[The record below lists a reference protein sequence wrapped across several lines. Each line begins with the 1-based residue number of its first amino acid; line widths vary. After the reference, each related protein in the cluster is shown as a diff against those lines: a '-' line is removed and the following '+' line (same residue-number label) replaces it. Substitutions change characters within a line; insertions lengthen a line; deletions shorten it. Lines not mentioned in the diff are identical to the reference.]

1 METPPT
7 LALAHMGGTG
17 SLIEKKPRR
26 HRRDT
31 QEVLMKLGH
40 LSTHD
45 LELQAEHVER
55 QIKKLAH
62 RPRPTP
68 SERKLSAELKRM
80 RLTLKDRLDQV
91 S

>member
-1 METPPT
+1 
-7 LALAHMGGTG
+7 
-17 SLIEKKPRR
+17 
-26 HRRDT
+26 
-31 QEVLMKLGH
+31 MKLGH

-45 LELQAEHVER
+45 LELQALHVEQ

-68 SERKLSAELKRM
+68 REREQAAELKRV
-80 RLTLKDRLDQV
+80 RLSLKDRLAE

>member
-7 LALAHMGGTG
+7 LALAHLGGTG
-17 SLIEKKPRR
+17 SLIEEKPRQT
-26 HRRDT
+26 RRDD

-45 LELQAEHVER
+45 LELQAEQVER

-68 SERKLSAELKRM
+68 SERELAAELKRM
-80 RLTLKDRLDQV
+80 RLSLKDRLTQV